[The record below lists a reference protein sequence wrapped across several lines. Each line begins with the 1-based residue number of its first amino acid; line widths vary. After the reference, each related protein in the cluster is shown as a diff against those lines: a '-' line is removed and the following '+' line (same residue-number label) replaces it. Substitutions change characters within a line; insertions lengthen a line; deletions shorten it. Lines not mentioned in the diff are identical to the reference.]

1 MVNAHKGTNGE
12 KKMSPKFFEKNGEH
26 IFDFLHEYAND
37 SGNVP
42 SC

>member
-1 MVNAHKGTNGE
+1 MVEVHKGTEGE
-12 KKMSPKFFEKNGEH
+12 KKMSPKFFEKTGEH